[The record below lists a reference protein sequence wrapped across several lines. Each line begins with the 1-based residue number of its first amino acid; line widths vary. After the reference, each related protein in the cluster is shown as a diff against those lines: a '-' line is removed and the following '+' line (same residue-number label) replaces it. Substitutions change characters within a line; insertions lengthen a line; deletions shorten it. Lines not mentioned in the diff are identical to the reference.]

1 MESELR
7 QFERRIDIV
16 QRYVENLVTGAFL
29 RVKNDVDLSQT
40 REVMDKQVR
49 NSMVQIEQ
57 ELLQSQ
63 QQWINRINALFVG
76 SLGILAGMSVMH
88 IIILAL

>member
-1 MESELR
+1 MQNLRTDDIDHSKFLGRDASNAMESEFR

-40 REVMDKQVR
+40 REVMDKQVS
-49 NSMVQIEQ
+49 NSMV
-57 ELLQSQ
+57 
-63 QQWINRINALFVG
+63 
-76 SLGILAGMSVMH
+76 
-88 IIILAL
+88 

>member
-29 RVKNDVDLSQT
+29 QVKNDVDLSQT
-40 REVMDKQVR
+40 REVIDKQVR
-49 NSMVQIEQ
+49 NSMVQIE
-57 ELLQSQ
+57 
-63 QQWINRINALFVG
+63 
-76 SLGILAGMSVMH
+76 
-88 IIILAL
+88 